1 MSRTGLTHG
10 FSIAK
15 KLFKGDFS
23 IKMKIIFWYTSFIVS
38 IIVLFLGSMF
48 YISSAIVRNSA
59 HSRLKKAVENT
70 YDKIEFSNNE
80 LLLDDNLESVVD
92 DIFIS
97 IYDNNLNFVYGDAY
111 LELEFEGAFSENG
124 NIKTVKQEFSDS
136 KWYIYEIKKNIPDGY
151 LWIRGIAP
159 ASAVEKNIEM
169 IIRLFLIFF
178 PFLIII
184 SAFGGYTITKKAFEP
199 IKIITRTAEE
209 INEGNDLSKRINIT
223 GNRDE
228 ISTLANTF
236 DKMFDRLQE
245 AFDREVQFTSD
256 VSHEL
261 RTPISI
267 ISSQSEYGLKY
278 LDTDSDTEE
287 ILKNILDESKKMSTL
302 VSKLLMLAR
311 MDKGHQKLNIENIN
325 LSEILQIAI
334 ESKKI
339 AAKKKSITIE
349 STIIEDI
356 FIDADENMIMR
367 TFVNLISNAISYGK
381 KNGKIWITLVS
392 SEDKVICKI
401 ADDGIGIEKK
411 HIDKIWNR
419 FYQVDPSH
427 SGDNSGL
434 GLSMVKWIIEAHKGK
449 ITVESEF
456 GKGSVFILEL
466 PLKIF

>member
-1 MSRTGLTHG
+1 
-10 FSIAK
+10 
-15 KLFKGDFS
+15 
-23 IKMKIIFWYTSFIVS
+23 
-38 IIVLFLGSMF
+38 
-48 YISSAIVRNSA
+48 
-59 HSRLKKAVENT
+59 
-70 YDKIEFSNNE
+70 
-80 LLLDDNLESVVD
+80 
-92 DIFIS
+92 
-97 IYDNNLNFVYGDAY
+97 
-111 LELEFEGAFSENG
+111 
-124 NIKTVKQEFSDS
+124 
-136 KWYIYEIKKNIPDGY
+136 
-151 LWIRGIAP
+151 
-159 ASAVEKNIEM
+159 M

-302 VSKLLMLAR
+302 ASKLLMLAR

-349 STIIEDI
+349 STI
-356 FIDADENMIMR
+356 
-367 TFVNLISNAISYGK
+367 
-381 KNGKIWITLVS
+381 
-392 SEDKVICKI
+392 
-401 ADDGIGIEKK
+401 
-411 HIDKIWNR
+411 
-419 FYQVDPSH
+419 
-427 SGDNSGL
+427 SGRYL
-434 GLSMVKWIIEAHKGK
+434 Y
-449 ITVESEF
+449 
-456 GKGSVFILEL
+456 
-466 PLKIF
+466 